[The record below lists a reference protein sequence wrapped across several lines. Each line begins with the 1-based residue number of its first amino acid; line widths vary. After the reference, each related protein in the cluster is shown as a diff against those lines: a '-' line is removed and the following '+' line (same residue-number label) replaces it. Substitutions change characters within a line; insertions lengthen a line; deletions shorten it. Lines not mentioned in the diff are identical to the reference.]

1 MKYLKLFEQFSAE
14 EAYEV
19 NEALKSSKLRSI
31 SNALYA
37 DKGLLKKL
45 YGTYALALDKI
56 SDDEVITMDPKTAY
70 KDRNMGNSLV
80 FYVTTREKENPFANS
95 EYGRP
100 THSTIPAN
108 SLLAITTGDN
118 LFLGYNR
125 DRYSWASG
133 GSGRVKGDK
142 SGSGSFGISKDYR
155 GYDASGLYSVKRV
168 SEIADVAYVIPLDNT
183 AKTTDLKNQRFKQKE
198 GAIALIDPK
207 KFKDENL
214 KRYKE
219 LLATKI
225 GGKDELAKVVLGAID
240 TITSQIKNAVSKGDV
255 DRYGRVSVGV
265 NKQGR
270 DATTQDAA
278 QHMKRI
284 MDAYSDY
291 IQALKNS
298 EEYREKDGSEDSYYA
313 SRAKEKMSDVRDLVN
328 QISNFSYA
336 W

>member
-14 EAYEV
+14 EAYEI

-31 SNALYA
+31 SKALYS
-37 DKGLLKKL
+37 DRDLLKKL
-45 YGTYALALDKI
+45 YGTYALALYKI
-56 SDDEVITMDPKTAY
+56 TDDEVITMDPNTAY

-125 DRYSWASG
+125 DRYSWASAG
-133 GSGRVKGDK
+133 GGRVKGDK
-142 SGSGSFGISKDYR
+142 SGSGSFGISKDYK

-183 AKTTDLKNQRFKQKE
+183 AKTTDLKAQRGKQRE

-214 KRYKE
+214 KRYKQI
-219 LLATKI
+219 LAAKI
-225 GGKDELAKVVLGAID
+225 GGKDELSKVVLDAID
-240 TITSQIKNAVSKGDV
+240 TITSQIKGAVSSGDV
-255 DRYGRVSVGV
+255 DRYGRVKVGV

-284 MDAYSDY
+284 MDAYADY
-291 IQALKNS
+291 ISAIKDS
-298 EEYREKDGSEDSYYA
+298 EEYKDSYYA